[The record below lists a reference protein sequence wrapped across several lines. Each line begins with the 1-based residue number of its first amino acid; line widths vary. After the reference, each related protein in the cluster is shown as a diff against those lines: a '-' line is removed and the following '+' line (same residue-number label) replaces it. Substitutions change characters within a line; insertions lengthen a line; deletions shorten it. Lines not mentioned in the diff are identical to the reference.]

1 MAFKMRGWKPF
12 DKLRKNIKTARAKR
26 LIRKHVEGVVSPE
39 FGGTKFFGDSEKD
52 MKAEEKMIKAARLLE
67 EAGYDPTFARETA
80 TGSEGIEPALEFAQS
95 KRNKRKK
102 KKIEKKIKNK

>member
-1 MAFKMRGWKPF
+1 MAFKMKGFSGFGNK
-12 DKLRKNIKTARAKR
+12 IKTARAKR

-102 KKIEKKIKNK
+102 K